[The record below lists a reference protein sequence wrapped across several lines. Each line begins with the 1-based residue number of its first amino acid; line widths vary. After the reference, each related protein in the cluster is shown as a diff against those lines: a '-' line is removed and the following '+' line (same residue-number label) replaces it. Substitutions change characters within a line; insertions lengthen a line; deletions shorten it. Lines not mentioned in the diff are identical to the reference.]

1 MRYSIEIPPKDPI
14 WRLQIYAHLADNLSF
29 HTIWLSDHYYNR
41 NIAVAATAMCMVTK
55 RARIGLGIMNPY
67 IYHPVSMAQ
76 IAASLSE
83 VAPDR
88 VSIGIGAGDRNLLDS
103 LGIVQERPVER
114 VRWAVRTVKELLSDR
129 GRSGSLGLDFKAWGS
144 PPIFIAAQ
152 GPKMLRLAAELGDG
166 ALVNTSWLPNPE
178 RPLGLIRKTLDEVGR
193 SSAEFSIELEALV
206 SVHEDPEKARKTV
219 KPYVGVVMQGLSREM
234 VEELRI
240 SEATLREIRSM
251 VQARMWLE
259 IHRVVPDEAVELFS
273 IAGTPSYVRSRLEEV
288 SSIGLDG
295 LVLGGP
301 LGPTPRK
308 AMIILD
314 RIVKEFSGSTSAQGV

>member
-14 WRLQIYAHLADNLSF
+14 WRLQIYAHLADTLSY

-76 IAASLSE
+76 MAASLSE
-83 VAPDR
+83 MAPGR
-88 VSIGIGAGDRNLLDS
+88 VSIGIGAGDRNILDS
-103 LGIVQERPVER
+103 LGIAQERPIEK
-114 VRWAVRTVKELLSDR
+114 VRWAVRTVRELLSDK
-129 GRSGSLGLDFKAWGS
+129 GHSGAIGLDFKAWGQTQ
-144 PPIFIAAQ
+144 IYIAAQ

-166 ALVNTSWLPNPE
+166 ALINTSWLPNPK
-178 RPLGLIRKTLDEVGR
+178 RPLDIIRKTLDETGR
-193 SSAEFSIELEALV
+193 RRAEFSIELEALV

-219 KPYVGVVMQGLSREM
+219 KPYVGVVMQGLSPEM

-240 SEATLREIRSM
+240 SEGILKEIRSM
-251 VQARMWLE
+251 VRARMWLE

-288 SSIGLDG
+288 SSLGLDG

-308 AMIILD
+308 AMILLD
-314 RIVKEFSGSTSAQGV
+314 EIIKEISGSSYAQGV